1 VDVEVKLQTLEAELK
16 ILKNEMHEV
25 LLEIQEQILLHYY
38 PSLRPEEKE
47 PSDAVLQAL
56 EAIQE
61 KKQAKLQV
69 SDRGDVDAETD
80 ETAESAGGEVS
91 SMQTGADSTSAAPE
105 TSREQRP
112 FLMSG
117 PVRVPP
123 FHGDDMPSIN
133 GDEQQ
138 WKSFVEMVEW
148 VEGSLEVMGAER
160 TRKVISLLAE
170 EGQLS
175 ESMLNTLHRIVALA
189 EKRQ

>member
-1 VDVEVKLQTLEAELK
+1 MDVEVKLQTLEAELK

-91 SMQTGADSTSAAPE
+91 PMQTGADSPSPAPE

-138 WKSFVEMVEW
+138 WKSFAEMVEW